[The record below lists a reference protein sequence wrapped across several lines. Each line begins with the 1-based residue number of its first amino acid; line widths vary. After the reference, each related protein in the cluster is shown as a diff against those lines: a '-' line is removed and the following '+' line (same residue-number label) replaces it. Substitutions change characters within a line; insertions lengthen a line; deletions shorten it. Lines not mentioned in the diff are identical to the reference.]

1 MKKNVVCYYRYSSQ
15 LQNDGFSIEAQRRA
29 CSEFAIKNDYNI
41 VREYIDR
48 AFSGT
53 NDDRPEFTQLISD
66 SKKEEFSLCIVH
78 KMDRFSRDLYQTLYY
93 TNKLKN
99 NNVEVVSV
107 SENYDTSTP
116 EGMLLR
122 NMMSSISEYFSK
134 NLGKEVTKG
143 MRENGFNARFNGG
156 TGIYAYSI

>member
-1 MKKNVVCYYRYSSQ
+1 MKKDVVCYYRYSSQ

-29 CSEFAIKNDYNI
+29 CFEFAKKNDYNI

-66 SKKEEFSLCIVH
+66 SKKEQFSLCIVH
-78 KMDRFSRDLYQTLYY
+78 KMDRFSRDLYQTLFY

-99 NNVEVVSV
+99 NN
-107 SENYDTSTP
+107 Y
-116 EGMLLR
+116 
-122 NMMSSISEYFSK
+122 IS
-134 NLGKEVTKG
+134 L
-143 MRENGFNARFNGG
+143 
-156 TGIYAYSI
+156 